1 MVNFKNHAKKGKN
14 AEKGRNAKKGRNA
27 YKNYAKK
34 SCKKRQKC
42 RKIFQI
48 RKLEMQKQVE
58 NNISKN
64 ACKKRQ
70 RGVYFLKDLFM
81 KSSVNVSHVMATT
94 NVAVN
99 SSLIAQPTG
108 NEFQLLRGLNDP
120 EVPWLAFLIGQTPS
134 SI

>member
-1 MVNFKNHAKKGKN
+1 MQKKAETQKKGEMHTKIMQKNHA
-14 AEKGRNAKKGRNA
+14 
-27 YKNYAKK
+27 
-34 SCKKRQKC
+34 KKRQKC

-48 RKLEMQKQVE
+48 RKLEMQKQGE

-120 EVPWLAFLIGQTPS
+120 EVPWLTILIGQTHYLE
-134 SI
+134 